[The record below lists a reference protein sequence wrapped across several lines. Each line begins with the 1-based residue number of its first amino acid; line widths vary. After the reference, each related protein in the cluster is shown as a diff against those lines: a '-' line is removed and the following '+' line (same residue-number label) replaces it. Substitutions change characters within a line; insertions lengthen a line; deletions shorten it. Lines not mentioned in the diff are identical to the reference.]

1 MAEAQLQQ
9 FLEKVRQLNAF
20 VALSEAQPE
29 LREALRQCSQ
39 HHEVVALASRF
50 GFDIGRRW
58 GDPSQ
63 PAAALSPDSV
73 EGALGSDAAVST
85 RPTRATARATDQ
97 PNLLS
102 GACPRP
108 GEEQVEILVSGS
120 HWRLERI
127 HSCLAS
133 SPAGFWYDQA
143 EFEWVMVLRGS
154 ARLQFADEEWE
165 RDLCVGD
172 SLFIRPHRRHRVV
185 ATDPDPGTLWLAL
198 FWMGQG

>member
-9 FLEKVRQLNAF
+9 FLEKIRQLNAF
-20 VALSEAQPE
+20 VALSEAQPD
-29 LREALRQCSQ
+29 LRQALRDCSQ

-58 GDPSQ
+58 GDAS
-63 PAAALSPDSV
+63 
-73 EGALGSDAAVST
+73 AAVVVT
-85 RPTRATARATDQ
+85 PTTTTTKSDQ

-102 GACPRP
+102 GSCPPP
-108 GEEQVEILVSGS
+108 GEERVEPLLSGAQ
-120 HWRLERI
+120 WRLERI

-133 SPAGFWYDQA
+133 SPEGFWYDQA
-143 EFEWVMVLRGS
+143 EFEWVLVLRGS
-154 ARLQFADEEWE
+154 ARLKFADEEQE

-172 SLFIRPHRRHRVV
+172 SLLISPHRRHRVV

-198 FWMGQG
+198 FWSADE